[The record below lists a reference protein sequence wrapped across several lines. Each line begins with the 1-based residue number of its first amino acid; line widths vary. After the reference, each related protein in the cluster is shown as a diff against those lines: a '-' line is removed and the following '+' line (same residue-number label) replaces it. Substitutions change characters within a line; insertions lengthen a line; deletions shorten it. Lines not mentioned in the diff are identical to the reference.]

1 MSYQKFQAAAIFDG
15 TEMLGPD
22 QVLVTDDHGL
32 VEAILPADL
41 AGDDV
46 QKLEGILS
54 PGFINCHC
62 HLELS
67 HMRGLIPQKTGLVDF
82 VFKVVTERHHSD
94 ETIQEAI
101 ARAGEEM
108 RANGIVAV
116 GDICN
121 NLTTLEWKK
130 TADLQFYNF
139 IELSGWL
146 PDIAPIRFEKSK
158 EYYDAFMNA
167 GISTAMVPHAPYSVS
182 QPLWKLMQP
191 FFKGKTIS
199 MHNQETAFEDELFQ
213 SGTGDFM
220 RMYEMMKLD
229 TSFFNA
235 PAQSSLQHSL
245 PKLAESRELILVHNT
260 FTTAADIDHAQQRA
274 SNIHWCLCIKANQYI
289 ENAVPPVNA
298 LRNAGCNIVVGTD
311 SLASND
317 SLDILDELKTIQ
329 RFFPEVTL
337 TEMLRWATANGATAL
352 QLQDSS
358 GSFEPGKKPGIVLI
372 DGVVDGRLSPS
383 STSTRIL

>member
-1 MSYQKFQAAAIFDG
+1 MSYQKFQATAIFTG
-15 TEMLGPD
+15 SEMLAPG

-32 VEAILPADL
+32 IEAILPVEE
-41 AGDDV
+41 AGGDV
-46 QKLEGILS
+46 QQLEGILS

-67 HMRGLIPQKTGLVDF
+67 HMRGLIPQSTGLVDF

-94 ETIQEAI
+94 QAIQEAI
-101 ARAGEEM
+101 ATAGEEM
-108 RANGIVAV
+108 RATGIVAV

-121 NLTTLEWKK
+121 NLSTLEWKK
-130 TADLQFYNF
+130 NADLQFYNF

-146 PDIAPIRFEKSK
+146 PNIASIRFEKSR
-158 EYYDAFMNA
+158 EYYEAFMQA
-167 GISTAMVPHAPYSVS
+167 GIPAAMVPHAPYSVS
-182 QPLWKLMQP
+182 QALWQLMQP
-191 FFKGKTIS
+191 YFKGKTIS

-229 TSFFNA
+229 TSFFNP

-245 PKLAESRELILVHNT
+245 PKLRESRELILVHNT
-260 FTTAADIDHAQQRA
+260 FTTSADIDHAQQQA
-274 SNIHWCLCIKANQYI
+274 NNIHWCLCIKANQYI

-311 SLASND
+311 SLASNN

-329 RFFPEVTL
+329 RFFPDISP

-352 QLQDSS
+352 QLQDSL

-372 DGVVDGRLSPS
+372 EGVIDGQLSPS
-383 STSTRIL
+383 SRSTRIL